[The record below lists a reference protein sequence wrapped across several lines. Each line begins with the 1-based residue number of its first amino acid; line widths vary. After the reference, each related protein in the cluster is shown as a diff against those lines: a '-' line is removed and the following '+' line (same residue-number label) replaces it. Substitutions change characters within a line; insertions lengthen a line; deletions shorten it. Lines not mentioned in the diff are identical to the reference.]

1 MHIFNFWQSI
11 TFLFFPPERAV
22 VTSPA
27 VDAESLIDRER
38 LVGGGSV
45 SYRCEVEG
53 IPTPTVTWYYNGG
66 AVSEGVSVNGNELVI
81 ADPQVSH
88 SGIYQCQVTNV
99 IGDTQYEDSRMWI
112 LEVTMGEILFSIIVS
127 EFKSIIL

>member
-1 MHIFNFWQSI
+1 MYIFLYL
-11 TFLFFPPERAV
+11 TLERAA

-27 VDAESLIDRER
+27 VGTESLIDRER

-45 SYRCEVEG
+45 TYRCEVEG
-53 IPTPTVTWYYNGG
+53 IPAPTVTWYYNGG

-88 SGIYQCQVTNV
+88 SGIYQCQVTNI

-112 LEVTMGEILFSIIVS
+112 LEVTMGEILFSIIIS
-127 EFKSIIL
+127 EFKSIILWKPREAL